1 MYYLEELDPDDGE
14 EEHEEKGDDHNVVD
28 GLHRNDQT
36 LNHLL
41 QTLGSK
47 NTYVYFIYLCMNSLH
62 VKRKT

>member
-1 MYYLEELDPDDGE
+1 MYYLEELYPDDGE

-41 QTLGSK
+41 QTLGSTK
-47 NTYVYFIYLCMNSLH
+47 YICILYIFM
-62 VKRKT
+62 RKT